1 LFQSEGNAVKKILC
15 LALAAC
21 PSILFL
27 IPSAAQNAAPPVLQP
42 AQAAAPGNDEV
53 LKLLRADMSESVILD
68 KIHVLGARFDTSAD
82 ALVALKQAGATEP
95 ELKAILAQGIAPAA
109 QPPAAKP
116 ADQPA
121 AAASATDPSLA
132 ETAKFIQ
139 DKLNA
144 IGSNTYVLLWNNV
157 ADSKSGADNWRSKVT
172 GVVADPNH
180 CSLAYHWV
188 LQWKNVKPIE
198 EDVVIPFSEIHGITV
213 EPLFKDVTE
222 INARSGHPEGIA
234 TATNPPLSALLLV
247 SSHVEPPTVHKGG
260 EGRKGHEQVNMFHNS
275 EPFLFSDPNL
285 AVRVGKAIAHASQLC
300 GGAKTESPT
309 APPEPF

>member
-1 LFQSEGNAVKKILC
+1 MSMKKILW

-21 PSILFL
+21 SVMQFYVPA
-27 IPSAAQNAAPPVLQP
+27 AAQNPAPSTPQPVQ
-42 AQAAAPGNDEV
+42 AAPGNDEV
-53 LKLLRADMSESVILD
+53 LKLLRADMPESVILD

-95 ELKAILAQGIAPAA
+95 ELKAILAPGIAPAA

-144 IGSNTYVLLWNNV
+144 IGSNAYVLLWNNV
-157 ADSKSGADNWRSKVT
+157 TDSKSGADNWRSEVT
-172 GVVADPNH
+172 GVVADPNQ
-180 CSLAYHWV
+180 CSLAYHWI
-188 LQWKNVKPIE
+188 LQWKNVKPVE
-198 EDVVIPFSEIHGITV
+198 EDVVIPFSDIHSITV

-234 TATNPPLSALLLV
+234 TATNPPLSALLFL
-247 SSHVEPPTVHKGG
+247 SSHVDPPTVHKGG
-260 EGRKGHEQVNMFHNS
+260 KGRSGYERVNLFHAA